1 MRWGESFFFRCVGNG
16 GWFCRSRYAV
26 FPRSKFVSK
35 LMKFFWILASVTLL
49 LTARAEAASSSQL
62 LEAAQEAYNKQNL
75 TAVETYGQQMKA
87 NGDILAPYAD
97 YWAMLLR
104 LSSADHQE
112 VMTFIERYQAFPF
125 ADRVRAEWLKQ
136 LGKRQDWSLFF
147 AELGQFKRNDTAVN
161 CYMMQGQAAMGLE
174 PELLKLQ
181 QLWLTSTDLPANC
194 TQLFDAMFRTGR
206 LSEEDTWARFRLAMQ
221 EGKISVARAVT
232 KYIKDIDSSNIKLID
247 RVYQN
252 PQQVLQ
258 KQSITFKSRYG
269 RALNL
274 YALDRVARTQ
284 PSLALETW
292 QNNLEQFNAEEQGY
306 MWGRLALQ
314 AARRHDPNAAR
325 WFALARDSRLDN
337 EQMAWRVRT
346 ALREQNWPQVL
357 ATIEAMPASEQE
369 VASWRYWKA
378 RALKAQKQTA
388 AANAILVPLSREH
401 HYYGLLA
408 LEELGD
414 MMMAPGTVYK
424 ASSDELKLME
434 NRPAIQRALALNKRG
449 FRPEAKGEWSWALR
463 DFDDKQLIAA
473 AEVAFRNDWID
484 VAISTA
490 EKTQLTHDFAL
501 RFPTPYR
508 DLMQAHINENALDEA
523 WVYGL
528 IRQESRFIGVARSS
542 AGASGLM
549 QVMPATAK
557 WIAKRLGMSGY
568 QPAMITQLDTN
579 MRFGTHYMRYTLDRM
594 DGQALM
600 ATAAYNAGPSRPK
613 RWAAQQPLD
622 GAIYADTI
630 PFTETRDY
638 VKKVMANAYYYAQ
651 QMGHRTKPLTE
662 RLGTVPGNTGVAV
675 SETPE

>member
-1 MRWGESFFFRCVGNG
+1 M
-16 GWFCRSRYAV
+16 
-26 FPRSKFVSK
+26 K
-35 LMKFFWILASVTLL
+35 LFWVLASVGLL
-49 LTARAEAASSSQL
+49 LSAKAHGGAAGDPL
-62 LEAAQEAYNKQNL
+62 IAAQEAYNKQNL
-75 TAVETYGQQMKA
+75 ASVEAYAQQMKA
-87 NGDILAPYAD
+87 NADILAPYAD
-97 YWAMLLR
+97 YWAMLLK
-104 LSSADHQE
+104 LSTASDQDVSA
-112 VMTFIERYQAFPF
+112 FIERYQAFPF
-125 ADRVRAEWLKQ
+125 ADRVRGEWLKQ
-136 LGKRQDWSLFF
+136 LGKRQDWNLFF
-147 AELGQFKRNDTAVN
+147 DELGQFKRDDNAVS
-161 CYMMQGQAAMGLE
+161 CYAMQGRAALGFE
-174 PELLKLQ
+174 PEAQKLQ
-181 QLWLTSTDLPANC
+181 QLWLTSADLPSNC
-194 TQLFDAMFRTGR
+194 TQLFDAMFRSGS
-206 LSEEDTWARFRLAMQ
+206 LSEEHAWARFRLAMQ

-258 KQSITFKSRYG
+258 KQSISYKSRYG
-269 RALNL
+269 RALNI

-284 PSLALETW
+284 PALALEIW
-292 QNNLEQFNAEEQGY
+292 QNNLGQFDATEQAY
-306 MWGRLALQ
+306 MWGRIALH
-314 AARRHDPNAAR
+314 AARRHDPEAGK
-325 WFALARDSRLDN
+325 WFALAKDAQLDN

-346 ALREQNWPQVL
+346 ALRVQNWPQVQ
-357 ATIEAMPASEQE
+357 AMIEAMPPSEQE
-369 VASWRYWKA
+369 AASWRYWKA
-378 RALKAQKQTA
+378 RALKAQKQVG
-388 AANAILVPLSREH
+388 AANAMLVPLSREH

-414 MMMAPGTVYK
+414 IMMAPGALYK
-424 ASSDELKLME
+424 ASADELKQME

-449 FRPEAKGEWSWALR
+449 LRWEARAEWAWALR

-473 AEVAFRNDWID
+473 AELAFRNDWID
-484 VAISTA
+484 VAINTA
-490 EKTQLTHDFAL
+490 EKTRLTHDFAL

-557 WIAKRLGMSGY
+557 WIAKRLGMTGY

-622 GAIYADTI
+622 GPIYADTI

-662 RLGTVPGNTGVAV
+662 RLGTVPANTGAAV

>member
-1 MRWGESFFFRCVGNG
+1 MGKSI
-16 GWFCRSRYAV
+16 
-26 FPRSKFVSK
+26 KI
-35 LMKFFWILASVTLL
+35 FWVLASVGLL
-49 LTARAEAASSSQL
+49 LSAKAHGGAAGDPL
-62 LEAAQEAYNKQNL
+62 IAAQEAYNKQNL
-75 TAVETYGQQMKA
+75 ASVEAYSQQMKA
-87 NGDILAPYAD
+87 NADILAPYAD
-97 YWAMLLR
+97 YWAMLLK
-104 LSSADHQE
+104 LSTASDQDVSA
-112 VMTFIERYQAFPF
+112 FIERYQAFPF
-125 ADRVRAEWLKQ
+125 ADRVRGEWLKQ
-136 LGKRQDWSLFF
+136 LGKRQDWNTFF
-147 AELGQFKRNDTAVN
+147 AELGQFKREDTAVS
-161 CYMMQGQAAMGLE
+161 CHAMQGQAALGFE
-174 PELLKLQ
+174 PEAQKLQ
-181 QLWLTSTDLPANC
+181 QLWLTSADLPSNC
-194 TQLFDAMFRTGR
+194 TQLFDAMFRSGS
-206 LSEEDTWARFRLAMQ
+206 LSEEHAWARFRLAMQ

-258 KQSITFKSRYG
+258 KQSISYKSRYG
-269 RALNL
+269 RALNI

-284 PSLALETW
+284 PALALEVW
-292 QNNLEQFNAEEQGY
+292 QNNLAQFNSEEQAY
-306 MWGRLALQ
+306 MWGRIALH
-314 AARRHDPNAAR
+314 AARRHDPEAGR
-325 WFALARDSRLDN
+325 WFALAKDAQLDN

-346 ALREQNWPQVL
+346 ALRVQNWPQVQ
-357 ATIEAMPASEQE
+357 AMIEAMPASEQE

-378 RALKAQKQTA
+378 RALKAQKQVG

-414 MMMAPGTVYK
+414 IMMAPGTVYK
-424 ASSDELKLME
+424 ASADELKQME
-434 NRPAIQRALALNKRG
+434 NRPSIQRALALNKRG
-449 FRPEAKGEWSWALR
+449 LRLEARAEWAWALR

-473 AEVAFRNDWID
+473 AELAFRSDWID
-484 VAISTA
+484 VAINTA
-490 EKTQLTHDFAL
+490 EKTRLTHDFAL

-528 IRQESRFIGVARSS
+528 IRQESRFIGVARSI

-557 WIAKRLGMSGY
+557 WIAKRLGMTGY

-622 GAIYADTI
+622 GPIYADTI

-662 RLGTVPGNTGVAV
+662 RLGTVPANTGAAV
-675 SETPE
+675 SERPE

>member
-1 MRWGESFFFRCVGNG
+1 
-16 GWFCRSRYAV
+16 
-26 FPRSKFVSK
+26 
-35 LMKFFWILASVTLL
+35 MKFFWVLASISLL
-49 LTARAEAASSSQL
+49 LSGRAHAEPAGDL
-62 LEAAQEAYNKQNL
+62 LVAAQDAYNKQNL
-75 TAVETYGQQMKA
+75 AVVEAYAQQMKA
-87 NGDILAPYAD
+87 GGDILAPYAD
-97 YWAMLLR
+97 YWAMLLK
-104 LSSADHQE
+104 LSSASDQD
-112 VMTFIERYQAFPF
+112 VSAFIERYQAFPF
-125 ADRVRAEWLKQ
+125 ADRVRGEWLKQ
-136 LGKRQDWSLFF
+136 LGKRQLWPLFF
-147 AELGQFKRNDTAVN
+147 AELGQFKRDDTAVS
-161 CYMMQGQAAMGLE
+161 CYAMQGQAAMGVE
-174 PELLKLQ
+174 PEAQKLQ
-181 QLWLTSTDLPANC
+181 QLWLTSADLPANC
-194 TQLFDAMFRTGR
+194 GQLFDAMFQSGS
-206 LSEEDTWARFRLAMQ
+206 LSEEHAWARFRLAMQ

-258 KQSITFKSRYG
+258 KQSISYKSRYG
-269 RALNL
+269 RALNT
-274 YALDRVARTQ
+274 YAFDRVARTQ
-284 PSLALETW
+284 PALALETW

-306 MWGRLALQ
+306 MWGRLALH

-325 WFALARDSRLDN
+325 WFALAKDSRLDN

-346 ALREQNWPQVL
+346 ALRVQNWPQVL
-357 ATIEAMPASEQE
+357 ATIEAMPAGEQE
-369 VASWRYWKA
+369 IASWRYWKA
-378 RALKAQKQTA
+378 RALKAQKQIG

-414 MMMAPGTVYK
+414 IMMAPGTVYK
-424 ASSDELKLME
+424 ASADELRQME

-449 FRPEAKGEWSWALR
+449 LRWEARAEWAWALR

-484 VAISTA
+484 VAINTA

-557 WIAKRLGMSGY
+557 WIAKRLGMTGY

-594 DGQALM
+594 EGQALM

-622 GAIYADTI
+622 GPIYADTI

-662 RLGTVPGNTGVAV
+662 RLGTVPANTGAAV